1 MWQVPLSNDLVT
13 IADWNSID
21 LFLHFV
27 IFKMLINK
35 IKLEIRLGP
44 KLRK

>member
-1 MWQVPLSNDLVT
+1 MLQVPLSNDLGT

-21 LFLHFV
+21 LFLYFA

-35 IKLEIRLGP
+35 IKPEIR
-44 KLRK
+44 